1 MLKSAACLWHICFK
15 VRSLCGF
22 PYRFCNGFKLNS
34 SVTWIR
40 YVESA
45 ESCFVWK
52 WLLLRCASNIIN
64 SQLHLWQWTFLAN
77 VTVHLLHDFCLFLL
91 EYGALDGFDRVFV
104 VCLLQLWTAWSEPV
118 VNITSLQMKP
128 CSLLTG
134 RPRLADAD
142 GVDMDGVNDCPPPDG
157 FKLDYTP
164 K

>member
-34 SVTWIR
+34 SCHLNSLRW
-40 YVESA
+40 SA

-64 SQLHLWQWTFLAN
+64 FTASFMTMDLFGQCDCASVAWFLSFSIGIWGIGW
-77 VTVHLLHDFCLFLL
+77 VWSS
-91 EYGALDGFDRVFV
+91 

-118 VNITSLQMKP
+118 VEHHISADESPAL
-128 CSLLTG
+128 CSQEG
-134 RPRLADAD
+134 QGCRCWWCWY
-142 GVDMDGVNDCPPPDG
+142 GWC
-157 FKLDYTP
+157 
-164 K
+164 